1 MAFSAD
7 IASRAEAVLSAARR
21 RGLRLACAESCT
33 GGLVAAALTE
43 IPGSSD
49 TFSGGVVSYML
60 DVKEHTLGVPGAV
73 LYDPSI
79 GAVSSECACAMADG
93 VAELLSADVAVSV
106 TGIAGPGGEEPGK
119 PVGTVWF
126 GLRTP
131 KGTEA
136 HVLCFPGNRSDVRE
150 QALVHALDILYGACA

>member
-21 RGLRLACAESCT
+21 SGLRLACAESCT

-60 DVKEHTLGVPGAV
+60 DVKENILGVSGDI
-73 LYDPSI
+73 LYTDGI
-79 GAVSSECACAMADG
+79 GAVSHECAEAMAEG
-93 VAELLSADVAVSV
+93 VSKALRADVTVST

-126 GLRTP
+126 GCASPEGVASET
-131 KGTEA
+131 
-136 HVLCFPGNRSDVRE
+136 VLFPGSRSEVRE
-150 QALVHALDILYGACA
+150 QAVVHALDMLCGILA

>member
-7 IASRAEAVLSAARR
+7 IASRAEEVLAAARG
-21 RGLRLACAESCT
+21 RGMRLACAESCT

-49 TFSGGVVSYML
+49 TFAGGVVSYML
-60 DVKEHTLGVPGAV
+60 DVKEHVLGVPGSI

-79 GAVSSECACAMADG
+79 GAVSPECARAMADG

-131 KGTEA
+131 GGTTA
-136 HVLCFPGNRSDVRE
+136 HAQCFPGNRSDVRE
-150 QALVHALDILYGACA
+150 QALVHALDLLYGVCA